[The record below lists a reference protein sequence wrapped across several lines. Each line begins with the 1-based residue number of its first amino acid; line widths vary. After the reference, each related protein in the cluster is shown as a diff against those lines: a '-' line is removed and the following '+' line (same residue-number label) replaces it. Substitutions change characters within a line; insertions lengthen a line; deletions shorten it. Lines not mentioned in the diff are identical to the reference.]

1 MTDQI
6 PPSQPRQPQPSQAR
20 PEAAPPQ
27 VADAQL
33 RQLIVALDNAN
44 DPNHERAEDDLIRLG
59 AQAVPLLIEAL
70 DPKYPW
76 LRAYRAA
83 EALGQ
88 IGDGRAS
95 RPLSQALNHPNSN
108 VRWAAVR
115 ALGKVGDGRA
125 LLALRRV
132 ARDDRSRTSWGEP
145 VAASAAAALREMQR
159 SSTILRLSDPIRI
172 ALLVAV
178 AFIALFWANER
189 ITTVRGA
196 LNQSNHVAWGTAV
209 TPILPTAT
217 PVSEDTAEGEDPEDD
232 EAEATP
238 TVDTAATPTVAPAT
252 ATVTAPTANVRPA
265 PNTNNDPI
273 AQLKA
278 GDSVQVLG
286 QSGDWY
292 QIQLPDGT
300 GRGWVAASVLSPPSS
315 PVPTVTN

>member
-1 MTDQI
+1 MTDQL
-6 PPSQPRQPQPSQAR
+6 PPAQPRQPQPSQAR
-20 PEAAPPQ
+20 PEATPPQ

-33 RQLIVALDNAN
+33 RQLVVALDNAN

-59 AQAVPLLIEAL
+59 AQAVPLLIDAL
-70 DPKYPW
+70 DPRYPW

-125 LLALRRV
+125 LLALRRT
-132 ARDDRSRTSWGEP
+132 ARNDRSRTSWGEP
-145 VAASAAAALREMQR
+145 VAASATATLREMQR
-159 SSTILRLSDPIRI
+159 TSTILRLSDPIRI
-172 ALLVAV
+172 ALLVAI
-178 AFIALFWANER
+178 AFFALFWANDR

-196 LNQSNHVAWGTAV
+196 INESNHAVWGTAV

-217 PVSEDTAEGEDPEDD
+217 PVSEDLSSEDDPEEDLV
-232 EAEATP
+232 EETP
-238 TVDTAATPTVAPAT
+238 TVDPAATPTPAPVT
-252 ATVTAPTANVRPA
+252 ATVVAPTANVRPN

-292 QIQLPDGT
+292 EIQLPDGT
-300 GRGWVAASVLSPPSS
+300 GRGWVASSVLGPPSG